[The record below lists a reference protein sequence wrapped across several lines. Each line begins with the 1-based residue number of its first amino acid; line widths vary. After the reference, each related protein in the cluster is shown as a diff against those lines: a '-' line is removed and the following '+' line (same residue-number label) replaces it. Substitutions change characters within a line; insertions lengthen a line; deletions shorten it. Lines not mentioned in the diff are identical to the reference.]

1 MGILDFLFRRGGDAS
16 ETEGAARMVEAA
28 GATIDPDDEEG
39 WRRLS
44 GDADRDLRDLDRQAD
59 RTGRSL
65 HDLAEEEK
73 VCACGCALTL
83 QRNLFLETFQF
94 HLLSPVRKV
103 RPMVSLL
110 GPSNKPNHH
119 FNIKGPHRQDCS

>member
-1 MGILDFLFRRGGDAS
+1 MVDEWLISFGGQKGDMREVQVGILFPEGHRGAL
-16 ETEGAARMVEAA
+16 
-28 GATIDPDDEEG
+28 IQ
-39 WRRLS
+39 LS
-44 GDADRDLRDLDRQAD
+44 
-59 RTGRSL
+59 
-65 HDLAEEEK
+65 
-73 VCACGCALTL
+73 L

-119 FNIKGPHRQDCS
+119 FNIKDPHRQDCS